1 MKKQLLLAAALSLGI
16 VGIASAQYP
25 EKPIQVIVP
34 FSAGGATD
42 VVARVFAERMGVEL
56 GTTLVIQNVAG
67 AGGGLGAA
75 QAAQAATD
83 GYTLFFATMGTM
95 AINPNLYATLAYSV
109 DQFAPISLSGTSTNM
124 LLANSSVP
132 AANLEE
138 LITYAKANP
147 GALTYGTSGV
157 GSSTHLAAEL
167 LQIEAGVEFVHVPY
181 TGGAQASQDFLAGQI
196 NLMFEAIPAGLSLLQ
211 SGDVKTFGTT
221 GPTRPAAAQDI
232 PTLAEEGLDGF
243 DVTIWFA
250 FMAPAG
256 TPQDVIDR
264 VNAAIKA
271 AADDPAVQE
280 RLVGLGVEPVV
291 STPDELAAR
300 VVADDAKWGG
310 VIEQAGITIE

>member
-1 MKKQLLLAAALSLGI
+1 MNKLLLAAALSLGLTG
-16 VGIASAQYP
+16 VANAQYP

-42 VVARVFAERMGVEL
+42 VVARVFSERVATEL

-75 QAAQAATD
+75 QAAQAAPD
-83 GYTLFFATMGTM
+83 GYSLFFATMGAL

-109 DQFAPISLSGTSTNM
+109 DQFTPISLSGTSTNM
-124 LLANSSVP
+124 LLANNSVE
-132 AANLEE
+132 ATTLTE
-138 LITYAKANP
+138 LIEYAKANP

-167 LQIEAGVEFVHVPY
+167 MQIEAGIELLHVPY
-181 TGGAQASQDFLAGQI
+181 TGGAQAAQDLLGGQI
-196 NLMFEAIPAGLSLLQ
+196 NLMFEAIPNGLTLLQ
-211 SGDVKTFGTT
+211 SGDVKTYGTT
-221 GPTRPAAAQDI
+221 GSTRPAAAQDI

-256 TPQDVIDR
+256 TPQEVIDA
-264 VNAAIKA
+264 VNAAIQVA
-271 AADDPAVQE
+271 AADPAVQE
-280 RLVGLGVEPVV
+280 RLAGLGVEPVT
-291 STPDELAAR
+291 STPEELAAR
-300 VVADDAKWGG
+300 IVADDEKWGL
-310 VIEQAGITIE
+310 VIEKAGITIE